1 MFRAALHRTGFL
13 ALLVGLAGR
22 DAPAVEVLLGEGRA
36 LVREVRTLALAQ
48 GLQTVVLDNL
58 PAGIDPETLTVRAR
72 RVELELRGWALDGG
86 TGMAVTASGEA
97 VWPHPVASA
106 PGGVLPAGPVS
117 VRAQLYAPDE
127 RRALDVEVSYQTT
140 GLDWSAAYQV
150 VVRGDRVEEREPL
163 SADLTGWVR
172 IQNRSGVAWTNAAVR
187 LVGRRRIPD
196 EGGPPPGFLILDE
209 VSPMSDLWRWRPPE
223 ADIEYEYALP
233 GPVDLPA
240 GVETEVA
247 LIKSVRVPAARR
259 YVLRAEEFSASLEAP
274 PRPLRKYIILRNTV
288 ANRLG
293 APLPPGPVQ
302 LFLGSMRSQLLQTGD
317 LPPTPVD
324 GDIRIDLGPSPD
336 VTGRRGRQA
345 RAERP
350 EGGEIETF
358 AIEVLNGRDGAI
370 TVELDEKPPLIL
382 QWTLVSS
389 TRPCR
394 EVFRRLRYQLDL
406 PAGGRE
412 TVEYSLRVSRPSL

>member
-1 MFRAALHRTGFL
+1 MSGAALHKMGFL
-13 ALLVGLAGR
+13 ALLLGMAGGS
-22 DAPAVEVLLGEGRA
+22 APGVEVILGEDRA

-58 PAGIDPETLTVRAR
+58 PSGIDLDTLTLRAR
-72 RVELELRGWALDGG
+72 RVDLELRGWALDGG
-86 TGMAVTASGEA
+86 TGVAAEASGEA
-97 VWPHPVASA
+97 VWPPAAASA
-106 PGGVLPAGPVS
+106 PAGERPAGPVS
-117 VRAQLYAPDE
+117 VRAQVYAPDE
-127 RRALDVEVSYQTT
+127 RRALEVEVAYRTS
-140 GLDWSAAYQV
+140 GLNWSAAYQV

-172 IQNRSGVAWTNAAVR
+172 IQNRAGVAFTNAAVR
-187 LVGRRRIPD
+187 LVGRRVPEE
-196 EGGPPPGFLILDE
+196 EGRPPGFLMLDE

-233 GPVDLPA
+233 DPVDLPA
-240 GVETEVA
+240 GSAREFTLV
-247 LIKSVRVPAARR
+247 KSARVPAARR

-274 PRPLRKYIILRNTV
+274 PQPLRKYIIVRNIA

-293 APLPPGPVQ
+293 LPLPPGPVQ

-317 LPPTPVD
+317 LPHTPVD

-382 QWTLVSS
+382 QWALVSS

-394 EVFRRLRYQLDL
+394 EVFRRLRYELDL

-412 TVEYSLRVSRPSL
+412 TVEYTVRVSRPSL